1 MTTRLNPRD
10 ATFERLAADA
20 ITEGDLFPDAPIP
33 IVVAVSGGPDS
44 MALLHALIA
53 WAKRPERAAG
63 GGGGGGDSQPRRV
76 IAAHVNHALRGSASE
91 EDARFVAARAE
102 EWGAEAVI
110 LEAAITSGAR
120 SRAAAGAAIEAD
132 ARRAR
137 YAALR
142 EIAERAGADRVVT
155 AHTADD
161 QAETV
166 LLRLVRGAGLRGLS
180 GMAPLSRVQGIRIAR
195 PLLAVSRE
203 QVLEYLHR
211 HEIPYRT
218 DATNAETAAARNY
231 VRHEIVPRLQARL
244 NPAVREA
251 LLRAGSNFREA
262 DAYLERRA
270 ARIFKRL
277 LLERDEVKISLDAP
291 GLLLYP
297 KLLRTYVFRRA
308 VRELNGN
315 LRDVATVHLRAL
327 HEVALSHRGHAADLP
342 GGMRAERD
350 RNRVVLSLVRPRKTE
365 PKPQREPSKT

>member
-10 ATFERLAADA
+10 ATLERLAAHA
-20 ITEGDLFPDAPIP
+20 VAEGRLLSSSTSP

-44 MALLHALIA
+44 MALLHFMIE
-53 WAKRPERAAG
+53 WSKNFKRLEPTDGKVR
-63 GGGGGGDSQPRRV
+63 DRRV
-76 IAAHVNHALRGSASE
+76 IAAHVNHALRGAASE
-91 EDARFVAARAE
+91 EDAAFVRDRAE
-102 EWGAEAVI
+102 AGGAEAVI
-110 LEAAITSGAR
+110 VEASLSAN
-120 SRAAAGAAIEAD
+120 SRARASAGAAIEAD

-142 EIAERAGADRVVT
+142 EIAASVGADRVFT

-180 GMAPLSRVQGIRIAR
+180 GMASLARVQGIRVAR
-195 PLLAVSRE
+195 PLLEVSRE
-203 QVLEYLHR
+203 QVLEYLER
-211 HEIPYRT
+211 HAIPYRI
-218 DATNAETAAARNY
+218 DATNAGTAASRNY

-244 NPAVREA
+244 NPAVRDA

-262 DAYLERRA
+262 DAYFERRA
-270 ARIFKRL
+270 GRIYARL
-277 LLERDEVKISLDAP
+277 LIEREEAKISLDAP
-291 GLLLYP
+291 RLLLYP

-327 HEVALSHRGHAADLP
+327 HELALSHRGHVADLP
-342 GGMRAERD
+342 GGVRAERD
-350 RNRVVLSLVRPRKTE
+350 RDRVILSLNHQRKPE
-365 PKPQREPSKT
+365 PKPRREPSKA

>member
-10 ATFERLAADA
+10 ATFPRLAADA
-20 ITEGDLFPDAPIP
+20 IAEGNLLPDSNSLIP
-33 IVVAVSGGPDS
+33 LVVAVSGGPDS
-44 MALLHALIA
+44 MALLHFLIA
-53 WAKRPERAAG
+53 WAKGAERSG
-63 GGGGGGDSQPRRV
+63 SRGESRPRRV
-76 IAAHVNHALRGSASE
+76 IAAHVNHALRGAASE
-91 EDARFVAARAE
+91 EDAGFVAARAA
-102 EWGAEAVI
+102 EWGAESVI
-110 LEAAITSGAR
+110 LEAEIPPRAR
-120 SRAAAGAAIEAD
+120 TRAAAGAAVEAE

-142 EIAERAGADRVVT
+142 EIAARAGADRVVT

-180 GMAPLSRVQGIRIAR
+180 GMAPLSRVQGIRVAR

-203 QVLEYLHR
+203 QVLEYVR
-211 HEIPYRT
+211 HHAIPYRT
-218 DATNAETAAARNY
+218 DGTNAETAAARNY
-231 VRHEIVPRLQARL
+231 VRHEIVPRLEARL

-262 DAYLERRA
+262 DSYFERRA

-277 LLERDEVKISLDAP
+277 LLEQDEGKISLDAP

-297 KLLRTYVFRRA
+297 KILRTYVFRRA

-315 LRDVATVHLRAL
+315 LRDVATVHVRAL
-327 HEVALSHRGHAADLP
+327 HEMALAHRGHVTDLP

-350 RNRVVLSLVRPRKTE
+350 RDRVVLSLLRPRKTE
-365 PKPQREPSKT
+365 PKPQREPSKA

>member
-10 ATFERLAADA
+10 ATLERLAARSISDGSLLPNSA
-20 ITEGDLFPDAPIP
+20 SP

-44 MALLHALIA
+44 MALLHFMFE
-53 WAKRPERAAG
+53 WAKRSERGEVAG
-63 GGGGGGDSQPRRV
+63 RESGGRRV
-76 IAAHVNHALRGSASE
+76 IAAHVNHALRGAASE
-91 EDARFVAARAE
+91 EDAAFVRARAE
-102 EWGAEAVI
+102 AWGAEAVV
-110 LEAAITSGAR
+110 LDAALSVNAR
-120 SRAAAGAAIEAD
+120 TRAAAGAAIEAD

-142 EIAERAGADRVVT
+142 EIAERVGADRVFT

-180 GMAPLSRVQGIRIAR
+180 GMAPIARVQGIRVAR
-195 PLLAVSRE
+195 PFLAVSRE
-203 QVLEYLHR
+203 QVSEYVNR
-211 HEIPYRT
+211 HAIAYRT

-231 VRHEIVPRLQARL
+231 VRHEIVPRLEARL

-251 LLRAGSNFREA
+251 LLRAGANFREA
-262 DAYLERRA
+262 DDYFERRA
-270 ARIFKRL
+270 ARIYKRL
-277 LLERDEVKISLDAP
+277 LIQREEAKISLDAP
-291 GLLLYP
+291 RLLLYP

-327 HEVALSHRGHAADLP
+327 HELALSHRGHTADLP
-342 GGMRAERD
+342 GGVRAERD
-350 RNRVVLSLVRPRKTE
+350 RDRVILSLNHPRKPE
-365 PKPQREPSKT
+365 PKPQREPSKA